1 MTKGWGWV
9 ESVTL
14 TSRGDFTA
22 EGWGGGRVSF
32 PLAHLWDLALAPLM
46 FPHPGDY
53 MTKAVSIFLLF

>member
-22 EGWGGGRVSF
+22 EGWGGGRVSSGS
-32 PLAHLWDLALAPLM
+32 PLGIG
-46 FPHPGDY
+46 FGSPHVPPPRG
-53 MTKAVSIFLLF
+53 LHG